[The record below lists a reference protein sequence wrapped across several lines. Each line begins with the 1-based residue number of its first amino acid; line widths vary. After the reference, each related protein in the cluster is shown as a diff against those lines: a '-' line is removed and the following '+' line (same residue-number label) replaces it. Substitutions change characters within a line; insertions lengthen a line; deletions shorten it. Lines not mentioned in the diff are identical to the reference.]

1 MTFYVK
7 GVDPAL
13 TPEIHNCVKW
23 RILNKIKMTPHTGGA
38 RRPWVKRPVFLTRVV
53 SFSYSKSIWCVRV
66 YFIIMHYT
74 LVSKARLLLSF
85 SPKYCAEALR
95 LSLSWDVN
103 LGGGVGCALRFRW
116 APQDSG
122 SCTDQQAVICIS
134 PPKKISHTKRL
145 FF

>member
-1 MTFYVK
+1 
-7 GVDPAL
+7 
-13 TPEIHNCVKW
+13 
-23 RILNKIKMTPHTGGA
+23 
-38 RRPWVKRPVFLTRVV
+38 
-53 SFSYSKSIWCVRV
+53 
-66 YFIIMHYT
+66 MHYT

-95 LSLSWDVN
+95 LSLSCDVN

-122 SCTDQQAVICIS
+122 SCTDQQPVIGFF

-145 FF
+145 FLSTLRAVVTWDVSPDWSIATGSLQLFSLACFSLRYSLYKPDKKTQFLSPGIFLVIHIL

>member
-1 MTFYVK
+1 
-7 GVDPAL
+7 
-13 TPEIHNCVKW
+13 
-23 RILNKIKMTPHTGGA
+23 
-38 RRPWVKRPVFLTRVV
+38 
-53 SFSYSKSIWCVRV
+53 
-66 YFIIMHYT
+66 MHYT

-134 PPKKISHTKRL
+134 PPQKISHTKRL
-145 FF
+145 FFLSTLRAVVTSDVSPDWSIPTVSLQLFSLACFSLRYSLYKPDKKTKSLSPGILLVIHIL